1 MADSVTDTGDVCGRS
16 LSPAEFAVSRFWRM
30 FPSGMRRRWW
40 LFRPLDL
47 LARLWPVSGPKRG
60 LLVVRMDGIGDMVLF
75 RAALDHYADAFGV
88 AKDDIV
94 VVGCKSWASIVPEVF
109 AGYRVIL
116 IDEHAFARRPFYRF
130 KTALRV
136 RRLNAEIAVND
147 SYLRRALMAD
157 SLVWLSAAPRQV
169 VSLPYISEKTRSEY
183 RYYLSQASQVIDTGP
198 YPSHEI
204 ERHFRFLSVVAGRDI
219 APQLPTISWRETRSP
234 LAPAVPYAVLN
245 PGANEPGRRWPLD
258 DYLALAGRL
267 LDRGLAVVFVGLPW
281 RGEDAKRMEEIS
293 QRHGVR
299 DLAGKTGLP
308 DLLDLMKHAAVVV
321 ANDSGPAHVAI
332 ALGTPTV
339 VVVGGGHFG
348 CFVPYPES
356 ATPPAARFLYEK
368 MECYHCFWS
377 CHKRTD
383 DKDSFPCVAAVSL
396 DRVWDAAVDA
406 MAGRAAS

>member
-1 MADSVTDTGDVCGRS
+1 MADSATDTGDVRGRS
-16 LSPAEFAVSRFWRM
+16 LSSAEFAVSRFWRL

-40 LFRPLDL
+40 LFRPFDL
-47 LARLWPVSGPKRG
+47 LARLWPVPGPKRG

-94 VVGCKSWASIVPEVF
+94 VVGCKSWGPIAPEVF
-109 AGYRVIL
+109 AGYRVVA

-136 RRLNAEIAVND
+136 RRLNAAVAVND

-169 VSLPYISEKTRSEY
+169 VSLPYLSDKTRSEY

-219 APQLPTISWRETRSP
+219 APVPPTIPWREAKSP
-234 LAPAVPYAVLN
+234 LAPAAPYAVLN
-245 PGANEPGRRWPLD
+245 PGANEPGRRWPLEN
-258 DYLALAGRL
+258 YLVLAERL

-281 RGEDAKRMEEIS
+281 QGGDVKRIEGIS
-293 QRHGVR
+293 KRDRVH

-308 DLLDLMKHAAVVV
+308 DVLDLMKHAAIVV

-332 ALGTPTV
+332 ALKVPTV

-356 ATPPAARFLYEK
+356 VRPPAARFLYEK

-383 DKDSFPCVAAVSL
+383 DRDSFPCVAAVSL
-396 DRVWDAAVDA
+396 DRVWAAAVDA
-406 MAGRAAS
+406 MEGRPAP